1 MDAVMTAAI
10 GPFVVRPGRVSASEG
25 RALFETLSTDSIAA
39 LVNQFYLDV
48 LSDPDLGPI
57 FARTI
62 EPGGWDRHL
71 NLMIDFW
78 TSIML
83 ASGRYKG
90 SPLAVHSR
98 IPGLRPEHFV
108 QWLEIFDATAEMLF
122 ATEPAASL
130 KEKARRIGRT
140 LSTNLFWGADGKQ
153 AVDL

>member
-1 MDAVMTAAI
+1 MDPVMNAVS

-25 RALFETLSTDSIAA
+25 PALFATLSTDSIAT
-39 LVNQFYLDV
+39 LVTQFYLDV

-71 NLMIDFW
+71 SLMIDFW

-108 QWLEIFDATAEMLF
+108 QWLEIFDATADMLF
-122 ATEPAASL
+122 MTGPAESI
-130 KEKARRIGRT
+130 KDKARRIGRT